1 MHVQAEHRLEQL
13 KRATD
18 RIQREIEEVTER
30 EHELR
35 NVGSIKTTSHETVDF
50 KVHRMPQALA
60 SGKLKRTTSTPQI
73 LETVSPTSRSPNLT
87 PKMTNGVIS
96 TRTTPTPLR
105 FATTPSQKGLMHR
118 FLATR
123 GKLYKSKS
131 QNDDNLSSPI
141 TPVITLNPLSIKA
154 FNRTLEIP
162 LEPDDEPKKPLTRKG
177 YVPVEQKIQKELHDM
192 KEREN
197 ELRYQRAFSLDYNV
211 CKLIKLIRV
220 NLVLSS
226 RLMRSLMLAK
236 SQPNLLDIGNDNDS
250 DIYDGSSSLRSGTS
264 TNTLN
269 EDEIEREHKGK
280 HKRVIEST
288 KNWSL
293 KMTSLYY
300 RCSSE
305 SNNKRTINRSMKQ
318 TQSLINDY
326 NDVKVP
332 TARRMDLFFASGM
345 RPIWMLEEKWANLM
359 FSFGDVKTALEV
371 FIKLELWEDV
381 IVCYNVL
388 NLKHKAVEIIEQEIS
403 KKPTVKLWC
412 LLGDATGNV
421 SHYEVAWKL
430 SDEKSSKVQKHWGLY
445 YFAKKNYVE
454 AIPHLKLSVELNNI
468 QEDVWFRLGYAAL
481 QIEDWKLA
489 AMAYKRYCSLE
500 QFAFE
505 AWNNLAKAYIKLG
518 DKATAWKFLQ
528 DAIASCYDC
537 WQVWDNLMIVSI
549 DLGHFSE
556 LNLYIKYIL
565 LIVLNNLMSFAGK
578 VVLITGASS
587 GIGAATAV
595 HLAQLGASLSIS
607 GRNKDNLEKVAEQC
621 GQSKPFIVT
630 GELTNENDVKNIIDS
645 TIKHYGKL
653 DVLVNNAGILT
664 NGSIETT
671 NLEQY
676 DKIFNVNVRSVYQL
690 TTLAVPHL
698 IKTKGNIVNISSVN
712 GLRSFPGCL
721 AYCMSKAALDQFT
734 RCVALDLAS
743 KQVRVNAVNPGV
755 IVTNLHETSG
765 MDKDQLKNF
774 FERGKQTHAL
784 GRTGNVSEVAKT
796 IAFLAS
802 DEASFITGATL
813 PVDGGRHAM
822 CPR

>member
-1 MHVQAEHRLEQL
+1 MHMQAEHRLEQL

-50 KVHRMPQALA
+50 KVRRMPQALS

-73 LETVSPTSRSPNLT
+73 LEAVSPTSLSPNLT

-105 FATTPSQKGLMHR
+105 FATIPSQKGLMHR

-123 GKLYKSKS
+123 GKLYKNNSP
-131 QNDDNLSSPI
+131 NDDSLNSPI

-162 LEPDDEPKKPLTRKG
+162 LEPDDTDGPQKPLTRKG

-197 ELRYQRAFSLDYNV
+197 ELR
-211 CKLIKLIRV
+211 
-220 NLVLSS
+220 
-226 RLMRSLMLAK
+226 LMRSQMLAK

-280 HKRVIEST
+280 HKKVIEST

-305 SNNKRTINRSMKQ
+305 SGNKRTVNRSMKQ
-318 TQSLINDY
+318 TESLINDY
-326 NDVKVP
+326 NDVKTPVV
-332 TARRMDLFFASGM
+332 RRLDLFFASGM
-345 RPIWMLEEKWANLM
+345 RPIWILEEKWGNLL
-359 FSFGDVKTALEV
+359 FSFGDVKAALEV

-388 NLKHKAVEIIEQEIS
+388 NLKHKTRFQAVEIIEQEIS

-412 LLGDATGNV
+412 LLGDATGDV

-430 SDEKSSKVQKHWGLY
+430 SEEKSSRVQRHWGLY

-468 QEDVWFRLGYAAL
+468 QEDVWFKLGYAGL

-489 AMAYKRYCSLE
+489 AKAYKHYCSLE
-500 QFAFE
+500 QCSFE
-505 AWNNLAKAYIKLG
+505 AWNNLATAYIKLG
-518 DKATAWKFLQ
+518 DKTTAWKFLH

-556 LNLYIKYIL
+556 LNFYIKYIL

-595 HLAQLGASLSIS
+595 HLAHLGASLSIS
-607 GRNKDNLEKVAEQC
+607 GRNKDNLNKVAEQC

-653 DVLVNNAGILT
+653 DVLVNNAGILESGT
-664 NGSIETT
+664 IETT
-671 NLEQY
+671 SLEQY
-676 DKIFNVNVRSVYQL
+676 DKIFNINVRSVYQL
-690 TTLAVPHL
+690 TTLAVPYL
-698 IKTKGNIVNISSVN
+698 IKTKGNIINISSVN
-712 GLRSFPGCL
+712 GIRSFPGCL
-721 AYCMSKAALDQFT
+721 AYCMSKAAVDQFT
-734 RCVALDLAS
+734 RCVALELAS

-755 IVTNLHETSG
+755 IITNLHETSG
-765 MDKDQLKNF
+765 MNPDQLKSF

-784 GRTGNVSEVAKT
+784 GRTGDVSEVAKT

-802 DEASFITGATL
+802 DDASFITGATL